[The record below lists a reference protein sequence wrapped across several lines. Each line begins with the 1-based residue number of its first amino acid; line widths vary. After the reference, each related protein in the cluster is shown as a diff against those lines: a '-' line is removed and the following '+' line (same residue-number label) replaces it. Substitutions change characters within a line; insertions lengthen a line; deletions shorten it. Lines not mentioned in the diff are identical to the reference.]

1 MVDAKTIY
9 LSQGLGENG
18 VKLPTIAVI
27 GTQWGDE
34 GKGKITDY
42 LAEDADLVV
51 RYQGGN
57 NAGHTIKIGEEIFAL
72 HLLPSG
78 ILRPWIINVI
88 GNGVVIDPD
97 ELMKEMDAVK
107 AKGHS
112 IEGLR
117 ISDRANVIVSYHR
130 LLDGAEERH
139 RGAKGVGTTGRGIGP
154 CYSDKIAR
162 YGIRVSDLLDEKS
175 LRERLDLV
183 HPIKEKQIAVLGGP
197 EIASKEV
204 LLKELLS
211 MGEMLRPYITDTSVL
226 VNEAIE
232 KGKKVMFE
240 GAQGTMLDIDHGT
253 YPYVTSSN
261 CIAGG
266 ICTGVGVGPNKVQE
280 VLGVMKAYTTRVGAG
295 PFPTE
300 LLDQTGTDLMNK
312 GGEFGATTG
321 RPRRCGWLDM
331 VIVEHAVRLNGLT
344 QLAITKLDVLCGMKK
359 IKVAIAYDI
368 DGTVVDHFPAS
379 LRALQR
385 AEPIYEELD
394 GWEEWDDREAKRMIE
409 RGFEALPK
417 NLRSY
422 VKFVEEHSR
431 VRASIISIGKER
443 DKTID
448 RRKV

>member
-1 MVDAKTIY
+1 
-9 LSQGLGENG
+9 
-18 VKLPTIAVI
+18 LPTIAVV

-42 LAEDADLVV
+42 LAENADLVV

-57 NAGHTIKIGEEIFAL
+57 NAGHTIKIGAETFAL

-78 ILRPWIINVI
+78 ILRPWIVNVI
-88 GNGVVIDPD
+88 GNGVVIDPH
-97 ELMKEMDAVK
+97 ELLKEIEAVR

-112 IEGLR
+112 IDGLR
-117 ISDRANVIVSYHR
+117 ISDRANVIVNYHR
-130 LLDGAEERH
+130 LLDGAEERN
-139 RGAKGVGTTGRGIGP
+139 RGDKGVGTTGRGIGP
-154 CYSDKIAR
+154 CYADKIAR
-162 YGIRVSDLLDEKS
+162 YGIRVGDLLDEES

-183 HPIKEKQIAVLGGP
+183 YPIKQKQIGLLGGADV
-197 EIASKEV
+197 ESKEF
-204 LLKELLS
+204 LLKDLLA
-211 MGEMLRPYITDTSVL
+211 MGEVLRPYVTDTSVL
-226 VNEAIE
+226 VNQAIE
-232 KGKKVMFE
+232 RGKKVLFE

-261 CIAGG
+261 CISGG

-280 VLGVMKAYTTRVGAG
+280 VLGVMKAYTTRVGSG

-300 LLDQTGTDLMNK
+300 LTGDLGIELMNK

-331 VIVEHAVRLNGLT
+331 VIIEHAVRLNGLT
-344 QLAITKLDVLCGMKK
+344 QLAITKLDVLGGMRK
-359 IKVAIAYDI
+359 IKVAVAYDI

-379 LRALQR
+379 LRALQH
-385 AEPIYEELD
+385 ADPIYEELD
-394 GWEEWDDREAKRMIE
+394 GWEQWDDNDAKRMIE

-417 NLRSY
+417 NLKIY
-422 VKFVEEHSR
+422 VRFVEERSR

>member
-1 MVDAKTIY
+1 MVEAKTIY
-9 LSQGLGENG
+9 LSQGLDQNG
-18 VKLPTIAVI
+18 VILPTIAVV

-42 LAEDADLVV
+42 LAENADLVV

-57 NAGHTIKIGEEIFAL
+57 NAGHTIKIGAETFAL

-88 GNGVVIDPD
+88 GNGVVIDPH

-130 LLDGAEERH
+130 LLDGAEERN
-139 RGAKGVGTTGRGIGP
+139 RGDKGVGTTGRGIGP

-162 YGIRVSDLLDEKS
+162 YGIRVSDLLDEKA
-175 LRERLDLV
+175 LRDRLDLV

-197 EIASKEV
+197 EIAPKEA

-211 MGEMLRPYITDTSVL
+211 MGEMLRPFITDTSVL
-226 VNEAIE
+226 VNQAIE

-300 LLDQTGTDLMNK
+300 LLDQIGTDLMNK

-344 QLAITKLDVLCGMKK
+344 QLAITKLDVLSGMGK

-385 AEPIYEELD
+385 AQPIYEELD
-394 GWEEWDDREAKRMIE
+394 GWEEWDDREARRMIE

-422 VKFVEEHSR
+422 VKFVEERSR

>member
-1 MVDAKTIY
+1 M
-9 LSQGLGENG
+9 
-18 VKLPTIAVI
+18 PTIAVV

-51 RYQGGN
+51 RFQGGN
-57 NAGHTIKIGEEIFAL
+57 NAGHTIKIGSETFAL

-88 GNGVVIDPD
+88 GNGVVVDPH
-97 ELMKEMDAVK
+97 ELLKEMEAVR

-112 IEGLR
+112 IGGLR
-117 ISDRANVIVSYHR
+117 ISDRANVIIKYHR
-130 LLDGAEERH
+130 LLDGAEEKN
-139 RGAKGVGTTGRGIGP
+139 RGEKGVGTTGRGIGP
-154 CYSDKIAR
+154 CYADKIAR
-162 YGIRVSDLLDEKS
+162 YGIRVGDLLDEGS

-183 HPIKEKQIAVLGGP
+183 YPMKVKQIALLGG
-197 EIASKEV
+197 AEV
-204 LLKELLS
+204 DPKGLLLKDLLE
-211 MGEMLRPYITDTSVL
+211 MGEVLRPYVTDTSVL
-226 VNEAIE
+226 VNQAID
-232 KGKKVMFE
+232 KGKKVLFE

-253 YPYVTSSN
+253 YPFVTSSN
-261 CIAGG
+261 CISGG

-280 VLGVMKAYTTRVGAG
+280 VLGVMKAYTTRVGSG

-300 LLDQTGTDLMNK
+300 LIGELGTELMNK

-344 QLAITKLDVLCGMKK
+344 QMAITKLDVLGGMKR
-359 IKVAIAYDI
+359 IKVAVAYDVE
-368 DGTVVDHFPAS
+368 GTVVDHFPAS

-394 GWEEWDDREAKRMIE
+394 GWEEWDDNDARRMIE

-417 NLRSY
+417 NLRTY
-422 VKFVEEHSR
+422 VKFVEEKSR